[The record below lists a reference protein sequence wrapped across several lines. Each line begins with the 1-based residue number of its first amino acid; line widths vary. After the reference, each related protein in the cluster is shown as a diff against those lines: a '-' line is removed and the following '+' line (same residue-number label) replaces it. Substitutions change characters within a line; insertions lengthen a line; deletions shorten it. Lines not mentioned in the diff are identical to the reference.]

1 MCYFP
6 IFLCFPECAF
16 SQPSFPNVV
25 YSSLLFPS
33 RSVVADTSFL
43 LAHTSIKRGPFV
55 VDYPRSLPYYTEM
68 CAKIIE
74 WMLKQIQYNLFGGF
88 QPLSMQE
95 KPLFKNMCSV
105 QVCEEAGHSP
115 DLVGKGGRAGN
126 STWWDEPLSPE
137 SVWLGLGAPLL
148 SVFSLHGF
156 VCGLS
161 ETFQESH
168 SQLHG
173 GNECQKR
180 VWWLLEHLFN
190 YILNTVKFVLLES
203 VVHFKQQKKRLS
215 FLKLRK

>member
-1 MCYFP
+1 MCHFP

-25 YSSLLFPS
+25 DSSLLFPS

-43 LAHTSIKRGPFV
+43 LAHTSIKRGLFV

-74 WMLKQIQYNLFGGF
+74 WMLKPIQYNWFGGF
-88 QPLSMQE
+88 QPLSM
-95 KPLFKNMCSV
+95 LDTCSV
-105 QVCEEAGHSP
+105 QVCEEAGHST

-173 GNECQKR
+173 GNECKRR

>member
-1 MCYFP
+1 MCHFP

-25 YSSLLFPS
+25 DSSLLFPS
-33 RSVVADTSFL
+33 RSVVADKLFISTHINKKGTFCGWLSTFVTL
-43 LAHTSIKRGPFV
+43 LYRNVCKNNWVNVKTNTVHLIWWVPAFIYAGH
-55 VDYPRSLPYYTEM
+55 YT
-68 CAKIIE
+68 
-74 WMLKQIQYNLFGGF
+74 WTR
-88 QPLSMQE
+88 
-95 KPLFKNMCSV
+95 V
-105 QVCEEAGHSP
+105 QVCEEAGHST

-173 GNECQKR
+173 GNECKRR

>member
-1 MCYFP
+1 M
-6 IFLCFPECAF
+6 
-16 SQPSFPNVV
+16 
-25 YSSLLFPS
+25 
-33 RSVVADTSFL
+33 
-43 LAHTSIKRGPFV
+43 
-55 VDYPRSLPYYTEM
+55 
-68 CAKIIE
+68 
-74 WMLKQIQYNLFGGF
+74 
-88 QPLSMQE
+88 
-95 KPLFKNMCSV
+95 
-105 QVCEEAGHSP
+105 
-115 DLVGKGGRAGN
+115 GRALRACD
-126 STWWDEPLSPE
+126 WDWE
-137 SVWLGLGAPLL
+137 APLL

>member
-1 MCYFP
+1 MG
-6 IFLCFPECAF
+6 
-16 SQPSFPNVV
+16 
-25 YSSLLFPS
+25 SSLYLCWTLHL
-33 RSVVADTSFL
+33 DT
-43 LAHTSIKRGPFV
+43 
-55 VDYPRSLPYYTEM
+55 
-68 CAKIIE
+68 
-74 WMLKQIQYNLFGGF
+74 
-88 QPLSMQE
+88 
-95 KPLFKNMCSV
+95 CSV
-105 QVCEEAGHSP
+105 QVCEEAGHST

-137 SVWLGLGAPLL
+137 SVWLGLGALLL

-173 GNECQKR
+173 GNECKRR

-203 VVHFKQQKKRLS
+203 VVHFKQQKKRLIIFKTEKITKQFCS
-215 FLKLRK
+215 TYSTVNTWVLWKPSLSLLLHWESRMQIAARCC